1 VSLVNFVVAATIVSL
16 ALYATQ
22 FAVFA
27 SALTW
32 RRWRHAPRRQTD
44 RGRGTY
50 APRVS
55 VLKPLAGVDD
65 DLDENLESFSRID
78 YPSFEILIG
87 VASASDPAYAA
98 ARRFISDHP
107 RIDARLIL
115 TDPNAAMN
123 PKVAQLIELDRMA
136 TGEISVISD
145 SNVRVVPD
153 YLWSLVSELA
163 DEHVG
168 IVTNLFS
175 GNGERTLGAALEN
188 LQLCAATT
196 PGLAAIDVV
205 SRAPFTVGKSMAV
218 RRRDLE
224 RLGGF
229 QAVGHV
235 LAEDFVLGRR
245 FLDAGLGLRTSFH
258 VVENRNVDCTVA
270 RTFDRHTRWAKMR
283 RSLKP
288 KTFAAEPVMTP
299 ITVAT
304 VALLVAPCHTTA
316 ALLVGIATFQTACAM
331 LSVRLLRGR
340 SLAWWY
346 APLEVVRSYL
356 VLLAWLSAWAS
367 NRIAWR
373 GHPFLLRK
381 GSVIVPVTGSGEGGP
396 GEPSAGHGRLAA

>member
-22 FAVFA
+22 FLVFA
-27 SALTW
+27 SAFLW
-32 RRWRHAPRRQTD
+32 RRRHPKRFERAQAQ
-44 RGRGTY
+44 

-65 DLDENLESFSRID
+65 DLEENLASFARLD
-78 YPSFEILIG
+78 YPSFEILLG
-87 VASASDPAYAA
+87 AASASDPAFGA
-98 ARRFISDHP
+98 ARRFIADHP
-107 RIDARLIL
+107 ELDARLVV

-123 PKVAQLIELDRMA
+123 PKVAQLIDLDRAA
-136 TGEISVISD
+136 TGEVCVISD
-145 SNVRVVPD
+145 SNVRVAPG
-153 YLWSLVSELA
+153 YLWSLVSELR

-168 IVTNLFS
+168 IVTNLFA

-196 PGLAAIDVV
+196 PGLAAVDVV
-205 SRAPFTVGKSMAV
+205 SNAPFTVGKSMAL
-218 RRRDLE
+218 RRRDLA

-229 QAVGHV
+229 EAVGHV
-235 LAEDFVLGRR
+235 LAEDFVLGRKV
-245 FLDAGLGLRTSFH
+245 LEAGLAARTSFH
-258 VVENRNVDCTVA
+258 VVENRNVDGTVG

-283 RSLKP
+283 RSLRP
-288 KTFAAEPVMTP
+288 KTFAAEMIMTP
-299 ITVAT
+299 IAVAT
-304 VALLVAPCHTTA
+304 VALLLAPCKATA
-316 ALLVGIATFQTACAM
+316 ALLAGIACFQTACAM

-356 VLLAWLSAWAS
+356 VLLAWMAAWAN

-373 GHPFLLRK
+373 GHPFLLRR
-381 GSVIVPVTGSGEGGP
+381 GSVIVPITAGGGERGSGEQ
-396 GEPSAGHGRLAA
+396 SAGHGRLAA